1 MRSGRNEGANLKVF
15 KANDIF
21 VFLLKNT
28 GEMSGF
34 FIDFGRFPCEQP
46 CGVVQVATR
55 TRRQNEVLGLWG
67 EGGGVRDI
75 NSSDPMLDGCM

>member
-1 MRSGRNEGANLKVF
+1 MRSRWNEGAILEVF

-21 VFLLKNT
+21 MFLLKNA
-28 GEMSGF
+28 GEMSGL
-34 FIDFGRFPCEQP
+34 FIHFGRFPCEQP

-55 TRRQNEVLGLWG
+55 TRRQNKVLRLWS

-75 NSSDPMLDGCM
+75 NGSDPMLNGCM